1 MVLGECLLVC
11 VMMIKGGVW
20 ECLVVCVMMIKGG
33 VGGMFGCL
41 CDDD

>member
-1 MVLGECLLVC
+1 M
-11 VMMIKGGVW
+11 MMIKDCVG
-20 ECLVVCVMMIKGG
+20 ECLVVCVMMIKAC